1 VDGDIKLN
9 LGSGTDVRPGYV
21 NADIRRETGPDVVCD
36 MHSLPFRD
44 SVFTEVL
51 LIDVVEHSKEPV
63 EVLTE
68 VYRVL
73 RNGGELWLR
82 CPDFEKIIDPEF
94 IESTPFE
101 NTENKLLGGRNNPYD
116 QHKSLYTA
124 DVLRK
129 RLEEAG
135 FNGVVVKK
143 SRDPPVHWHL
153 LAKAGKMQGNA

>member
-9 LGSGTDVRPGYV
+9 LGSGSDVRPGYV

-73 RNGGELWLR
+73 RSDGELWLR
-82 CPDFEKIIDPEF
+82 CPDFEK
-94 IESTPFE
+94 
-101 NTENKLLGGRNNPYD
+101 
-116 QHKSLYTA
+116 
-124 DVLRK
+124 
-129 RLEEAG
+129 
-135 FNGVVVKK
+135 
-143 SRDPPVHWHL
+143 
-153 LAKAGKMQGNA
+153 